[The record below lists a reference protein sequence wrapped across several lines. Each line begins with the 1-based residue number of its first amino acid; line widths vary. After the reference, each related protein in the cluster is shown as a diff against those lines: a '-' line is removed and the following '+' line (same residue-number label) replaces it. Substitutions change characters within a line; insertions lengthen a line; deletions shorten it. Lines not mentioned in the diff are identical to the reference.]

1 MGNGGPM
8 RERSETQQ
16 RLVEAARIV
25 MINSGIEGCTQQR
38 ICKEAG
44 LTRGAF
50 YSNYATKE
58 ELFTHVARDAY
69 ARIIERLDEIVE
81 RWAAQPSTQPGG
93 QPEVKV
99 AEFLGSAQ
107 VELGLN
113 REFFILHNELLSR
126 AAREP
131 EWALQFREIN
141 RDFVLRVAQV
151 LELIVN
157 EVGRTLDR
165 RPEAVAQA
173 VIGITLRVTGVSAWK
188 TELINDN
195 DTFEPRGTMLEAD
208 DIVDMILTLLFACS
222 KPMV

>member
-1 MGNGGPM
+1 M

-126 AAREP
+126 AARERSGHCSSGKSTVILCC
-131 EWALQFREIN
+131 AS
-141 RDFVLRVAQV
+141 LRFW
-151 LELIVN
+151 
-157 EVGRTLDR
+157 
-165 RPEAVAQA
+165 
-173 VIGITLRVTGVSAWK
+173 S
-188 TELINDN
+188 
-195 DTFEPRGTMLEAD
+195 
-208 DIVDMILTLLFACS
+208 LL
-222 KPMV
+222 

>member
-1 MGNGGPM
+1 MG
-8 RERSETQQ
+8 ERAKTQE
-16 RLVEAARIV
+16 RLVDAARAVI
-25 MINSGIEGCTQQR
+25 ITSGIEGCTQQR

-58 ELFTHVARDAY
+58 ELLTHVAKDAY
-69 ARIIERLDEIVE
+69 ERIIKRLDDVVSL
-81 RWAAQPSTQPGG
+81 WSAAAGATGSAADPAT
-93 QPEVKV
+93 KV

-107 VELGLN
+107 VKLGLN

-141 RDFVLRVAQV
+141 RAFVLRVARV
-151 LELIVN
+151 LELIVG

-173 VIGITLRVTGVSAWK
+173 VIGIALRATGVSAWK
-188 TELINDN
+188 TELSSESKDY
-195 DTFEPRGTMLEAD
+195 ERRGTMLEGD

-222 KPMV
+222 KPSAPELP